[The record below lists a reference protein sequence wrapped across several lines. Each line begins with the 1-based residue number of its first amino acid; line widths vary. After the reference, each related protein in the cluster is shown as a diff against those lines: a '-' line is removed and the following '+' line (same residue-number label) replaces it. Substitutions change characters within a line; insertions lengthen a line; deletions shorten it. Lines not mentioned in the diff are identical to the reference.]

1 MGHSVATL
9 DQHHDVSGFDC
20 GEPAL
25 NTWLRT
31 IAHQHQ
37 NKNLSKTF
45 VLVDDEAP
53 QTIIGFYALALRGLM
68 PREALPPAMA
78 KKLPSNVPGYTLAR
92 LAVGAPFQGAG
103 YGETLLMDAIFRA
116 RSVASQAG
124 GPFLFVDAKDSRAA
138 NFYANYGFAP
148 FPADPLTLV
157 LRL

>member
-9 DQHHDVSGFDC
+9 DHHHDVSSFDC

-25 NTWLRT
+25 NTWLQT

-92 LAVGAPFQGAG
+92 LAVAVPFQGAG
-103 YGETLLMDAIFRA
+103 CGSTLLADAIVRVQ
-116 RSVASQAG
+116 SIASQAG
-124 GPFLFVDAKDSRAA
+124 GPFLFVDAKDSKAA
-138 NFYANYGFAP
+138 NFYMFYGFTP
-148 FPADPLTLV
+148 FPSDPLTLA